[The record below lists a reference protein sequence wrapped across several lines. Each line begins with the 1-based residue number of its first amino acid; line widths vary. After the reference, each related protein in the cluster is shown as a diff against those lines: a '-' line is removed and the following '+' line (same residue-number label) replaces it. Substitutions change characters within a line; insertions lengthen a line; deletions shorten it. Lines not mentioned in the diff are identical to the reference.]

1 MKYSTEFIKELEKQ
15 EEELQFTEFDSGTA
29 LELGLKL
36 VEMAKSAGLMIT
48 IDITRNGHQLFH
60 YAFDGTGPDNDQWII
75 RKMRVVNRFNKSSM
89 YIGATLRNSDRTM
102 EEAYLISSYD
112 YAAHGG
118 AFPIRIKNVGVVG
131 TIIVSGLPQ
140 EQDHELVVKA
150 IREYLKV

>member
-29 LELGLKL
+29 LESGLKL